1 MMKVVRVKCAEIDNM
16 SEAEKKVRLLKIKQE
31 KEAEEV
37 KRKMLLQV
45 KINP

>member
-1 MMKVVRVKCAEIDNM
+1 M
-16 SEAEKKVRLLKIKQE
+16 SEAEKIVRLLKIKQE

-37 KRKMLLQV
+37 KRKMQLQV